1 MGEEDKL
8 ELDVKYKD
16 IEVKFAGA
24 PSDVLRSLFSFLSNV
39 LPAIDLASSLTL
51 TVDLEEL
58 LKGVSGLIAFTPEG
72 PVVTIAKEKTGGE
85 RNIILLHL
93 IKSYVGYQTGRL
105 ERDSLSTAELQSL
118 TGGKSGTVAAR
129 LSELTNL
136 GWVER
141 IGRGEY
147 RIATLGL
154 KSFLQEI
161 LPRIKPQ
168 EA

>member
-1 MGEEDKL
+1 MMGGDKL
-8 ELDVKYKD
+8 ELSVKYKD
-16 IEVKFAGA
+16 LEVRFAGS
-24 PSDVLRSLFSFLSNV
+24 PRDVMRSLFSFLSEV
-39 LPAIDLASSLTL
+39 FPAIDLASSLTL
-51 TVDLEEL
+51 TIDLEEL

-72 PVVTIAKEKTGGE
+72 PVVTIPKENAGGE

-93 IKSYVGYQTGRL
+93 VKSHVAYQTGRL
-105 ERDSLSTAELQSL
+105 EGDSLSTAELQSL

-147 RIATLGL
+147 RMTTLGL
-154 KSFLQEI
+154 KSFLEQI
-161 LPRIKPQ
+161 LPRIKPV

>member
-8 ELDVKYKD
+8 ELHVKYKD
-16 IEVKFAGA
+16 LEAKFAGS
-24 PSDVLRSLFSFLSNV
+24 PSDIVRSLFSFLRNV

-58 LKGVSGLIAFTPEG
+58 LKGVSGFIAFTAEG
-72 PVVTIAKEKTGGE
+72 PVVTIPKEKAGGE

-93 IKSYVGYQTGRL
+93 VKSYVGYQTGRL
-105 ERDSLSTAELQSL
+105 EGDSLSTAELQSL

-147 RIATLGL
+147 RMTTLGL
-154 KSFLQEI
+154 KSFLDEI
-161 LPRIKPQ
+161 LPRMKPQ

>member
-8 ELDVKYKD
+8 ELHVKYKD
-16 IEVKFAGA
+16 LEAKFAGS
-24 PSDVLRSLFSFLSNV
+24 PSDIVRSLFSFLRNV
-39 LPAIDLASSLTL
+39 LPAIDLASGLTL

-58 LKGVSGLIAFTPEG
+58 LKGVSGFIAFTPEG
-72 PVVTIAKEKTGGE
+72 PVVTIPREKAGGE

-93 IKSYVGYQTGRL
+93 VKSYVGYQTGRL
-105 ERDSLSTAELQSL
+105 EGDSLSTAELQSL

-147 RIATLGL
+147 RMTTLGL
-154 KSFLQEI
+154 KSFLDEI

>member
-8 ELDVKYKD
+8 ELHVKYKD
-16 IEVKFAGA
+16 LEAKFAGS
-24 PSDVLRSLFSFLSNV
+24 PSDIVRSLFSFLRNV
-39 LPAIDLASSLTL
+39 LPAIDLASGLTL

-58 LKGVSGLIAFTPEG
+58 LKGVSGFIAFTPEG
-72 PVVTIAKEKTGGE
+72 PVVTIPREKAGGE

-93 IKSYVGYQTGRL
+93 VKSYVGYQTGRL
-105 ERDSLSTAELQSL
+105 EGDSLSTAELQSL

-147 RIATLGL
+147 RMTTLGL
-154 KSFLQEI
+154 KSFLDEI
-161 LPRIKPQ
+161 LPRMKPQ

>member
-1 MGEEDKL
+1 MGGQEKL
-8 ELDVKYKD
+8 ELSVKYKD

-24 PSDVLRSLFSFLSNV
+24 PSDVVRSLFKFLSEV
-39 LPAIDLASSLTL
+39 LPGFDLASGLIL

-58 LKGVSGLIAFTPEG
+58 LEGVSGLIAFTPEG
-72 PVVTIAKEKTGGE
+72 PVVIIPKEKAGGE

-93 IKSYVGYQTGRL
+93 IKSYVGYQTGRI
-105 ERDSLSTAELQSL
+105 EAESLSTAEIVSM
-118 TGGKSGTVAAR
+118 TGGKSSTVAAR
-129 LSELTNL
+129 LSELRNL

-141 IGRGEY
+141 IDRGEY
-147 RIATLGL
+147 KITTLGV
-154 KSFLQEI
+154 KSFLEEI